1 MRYIDGIKTLPLTDA
16 DNSLILG
23 TAIHT
28 GIEKGVDAAIKEYC
42 NSFPIIDDLHINEII
57 KLEYLI
63 PRVRE
68 LLPEGLYEI
77 MVADTDFIGFIDLL
91 VKIDDETYDLY
102 DFKYS
107 NNTRSYIE
115 SAQLH
120 LYKYFYEK
128 QTGNKIR
135 NMYFVFVPKIKIKQK
150 KDEDLYSFR
159 KRLKAELEQSEVKL
173 VQVEYDYKK
182 VIEFMAG
189 IKKILETKEFPKEQ
203 SHLCNWCEYQDYCE
217 KGVDYMLLPEN
228 KRRNIEKINK
238 KVIWLYGAPFS
249 GKTFLANKFPDPLM
263 LNTDG
268 NIKFVD
274 APYIS
279 IKDQVKVEGRQTKR
293 TLAWDVFKEVIA
305 ELEKKQ
311 NDFKTIVVDLLED
324 IYEHCRYYIYEREGI
339 SHESDDSFKAWDMV
353 RTEFLSTLK
362 RLLNLDYENFILISH
377 EDRTKDITK
386 KTGDK
391 ITSIKPNLQD
401 KVATKVAGMVD
412 IVARVVADGNERTL
426 SFKTN
431 EVIFGGGRL
440 NVSSTDIPLDYDE
453 LMKVYE
459 EANLN
464 VVKETSEDEG
474 KVHKNTTEEP
484 KKIEET
490 EQADSFTQKVQETE
504 PASTKTEEPR
514 PERKTRKRRGE

>member
-91 VKIDDETYDLY
+91 VKIDDGTYDLY

-128 QTGNKIR
+128 QTKNKIR

-150 KDEDLYSFR
+150 KEEDLYSFR

-189 IKKILETKEFPKEQ
+189 IKKILETKEFPKEP
-203 SHLCNWCEYQDYCE
+203 SYLCNWCEFQQYCE
-217 KGVDYMLLPEN
+217 SNGE
-228 KRRNIEKINK
+228 I
-238 KVIWLYGAPFS
+238 
-249 GKTFLANKFPDPLM
+249 
-263 LNTDG
+263 
-268 NIKFVD
+268 
-274 APYIS
+274 
-279 IKDQVKVEGRQTKR
+279 
-293 TLAWDVFKEVIA
+293 
-305 ELEKKQ
+305 
-311 NDFKTIVVDLLED
+311 
-324 IYEHCRYYIYEREGI
+324 
-339 SHESDDSFKAWDMV
+339 
-353 RTEFLSTLK
+353 
-362 RLLNLDYENFILISH
+362 
-377 EDRTKDITK
+377 
-386 KTGDK
+386 
-391 ITSIKPNLQD
+391 
-401 KVATKVAGMVD
+401 
-412 IVARVVADGNERTL
+412 
-426 SFKTN
+426 
-431 EVIFGGGRL
+431 
-440 NVSSTDIPLDYDE
+440 DYDIIYPWE
-453 LMKVYE
+453 RRAYE
-459 EANLN
+459 
-464 VVKETSEDEG
+464 
-474 KVHKNTTEEP
+474 
-484 KKIEET
+484 
-490 EQADSFTQKVQETE
+490 
-504 PASTKTEEPR
+504 
-514 PERKTRKRRGE
+514 KR